1 MLKESHHTKAMPL
14 INYQKKK
21 SNTSYDFWFCVM
33 IEEKYVLKL
42 FMESDSKK
50 EKIRVICGVH

>member
-14 INYQKKK
+14 INYQKKRVIPL
-21 SNTSYDFWFCVM
+21 YHFLFCVM

-42 FMESDSKK
+42 FMEFDS
-50 EKIRVICGVH
+50 

>member
-14 INYQKKK
+14 ITTQKKQ

-50 EKIRVICGVH
+50 KK

>member
-50 EKIRVICGVH
+50 KT